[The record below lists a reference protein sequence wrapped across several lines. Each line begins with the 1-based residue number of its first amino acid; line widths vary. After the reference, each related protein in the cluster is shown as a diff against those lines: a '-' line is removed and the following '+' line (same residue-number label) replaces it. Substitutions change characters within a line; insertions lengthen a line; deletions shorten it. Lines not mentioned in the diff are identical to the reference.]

1 MLQQS
6 LLIEQLQQG
15 NAKAFEKLYDQY
27 SGALYGVI
35 VRICSD
41 KSLAEEIL
49 QDTFLKIWEQASLYD
64 PDKGR
69 FYTWAYRIA
78 RNTSL
83 NRIRSRDKLIQT
95 NDLSV
100 YKVEDEATEEQ
111 NLLLPDLNEVMKQ
124 LDPHHR
130 EALELVYFRG
140 LTHREAHQ
148 IMDVPLGTFKSY
160 VQQAL
165 KKLRELN
172 PALWLGLVSLIEW
185 IA

>member
-35 VRICSD
+35 VRICTD
-41 KSLAEEIL
+41 RSLAEEVL
-49 QDTFLKIWEQASLYD
+49 QDTFLKIWEQAQLYD

-83 NRIRSRDKLIQT
+83 NAMRAKGKLIQT
-95 NDLSV
+95 QDLSV
-100 YKVEDEATEEQ
+100 YKAEEDEQ
-111 NLLLPDLNEVMKQ
+111 KDPDLFPDLKEAMKQ
-124 LDPHHR
+124 LEPHHQK
-130 EALELVYFRG
+130 ALELVYFRG
-140 LTHREAHQ
+140 MTHREAHQ
-148 IMDVPLGTFKSY
+148 VMDVPLGTFKSY

-165 KKLRELN
+165 KQLRTLN
-172 PALWLGLVSLIEW
+172 PALWMGLIAMIEW
-185 IA
+185 IV

>member
-1 MLQQS
+1 MVNQD

-15 NAKAFEKLYDQY
+15 NAKAFGQLYDQY
-27 SGALYGVI
+27 SGALFGVI
-35 VRICSD
+35 LRICVD
-41 KSLAEEIL
+41 RSLAEEVL
-49 QDTFLKIWEQASLYD
+49 QDTFLKIWDQAHLYD

-83 NRIRSRDKLIQT
+83 NSLRSKDKLIQT
-95 NDLSV
+95 TDLGV
-100 YKVEDEATEEQ
+100 YKDKTDEQ
-111 NLLLPDLNEVMKQ
+111 PDTKIPELSQTLNQ
-124 LDPHHR
+124 LEPHHR

-148 IMDVPLGTFKSY
+148 EMDVPLGTFKSY

-165 KKLRELN
+165 KQLRKLN
-172 PALWLGLVSLIEW
+172 PALWLVLAMITERIV
-185 IA
+185 

>member
-1 MLQQS
+1 MLQQN

-27 SGALYGVI
+27 SGAIYGVI

-41 KSLAEEIL
+41 TALAEEVL
-49 QDTFLKIWEQASLYD
+49 QDTFLKIWEQAHLYD
-64 PDKGR
+64 PGKGR

-83 NRIRSRDKLIQT
+83 NAVRSKNKLIQT
-95 NDLSV
+95 QDLSV
-100 YKVEDEATEEQ
+100 YTIKEEGVQ
-111 NLLLPDLNEVMKQ
+111 EHEMMPDLKEAMKQ
-124 LDPHHR
+124 LEPHHQR
-130 EALELVYFRG
+130 ALELVYFRG
-140 LTHREAHQ
+140 MTHREAHQ
-148 IMDVPLGTFKSY
+148 VMEVPLGTFKSY

-165 KKLRELN
+165 KQLRTLN
-172 PALWLGLVSLIEW
+172 PVLWLGLVAMIEW